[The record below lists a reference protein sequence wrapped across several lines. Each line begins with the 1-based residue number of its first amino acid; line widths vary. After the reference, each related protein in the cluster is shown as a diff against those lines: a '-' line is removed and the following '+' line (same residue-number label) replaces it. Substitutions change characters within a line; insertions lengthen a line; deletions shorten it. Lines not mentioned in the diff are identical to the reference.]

1 LRPAAAHQAAT
12 AGQGADTADK
22 SMATAGQG
30 AATASKACCRGH
42 RETCEASCLLQLLLC
57 YVFIPTGISS
67 STFSTAQHSTAQHST
82 AQHSTAQHST
92 AQHSTAQHSTAQHST
107 AQHSATSEQQVKT
120 ALFMSLLQY
129 LHLLCAANMT
139 VQVCSMEPTNSNLC
153 PFTTHR
159 RN

>member
-1 LRPAAAHQAAT
+1 MRPAAAHQAAT

-92 AQHSTAQHSTAQHST
+92 AQHSTAQHS
-107 AQHSATSEQQVKT
+107 ATSEQQVKT

>member
-92 AQHSTAQHSTAQHST
+92 AQHS
-107 AQHSATSEQQVKT
+107 ATSEQQVKT

>member
-92 AQHSTAQHSTAQHST
+92 AQHSTAQHS
-107 AQHSATSEQQVKT
+107 ATSEQQVKT